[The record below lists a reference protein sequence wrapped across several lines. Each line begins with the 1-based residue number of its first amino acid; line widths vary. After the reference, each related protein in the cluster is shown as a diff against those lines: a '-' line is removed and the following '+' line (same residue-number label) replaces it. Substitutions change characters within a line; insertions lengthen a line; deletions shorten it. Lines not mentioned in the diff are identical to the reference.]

1 MRFVTRVAVV
11 LVAVIA
17 VSVLA
22 ALAWDKSDVRAQE
35 APALPPVQR

>member
-11 LVAVIA
+11 LAAVIA

-22 ALAWDKSDVRAQE
+22 ALAWDRSDVRAQE
-35 APALPPVQR
+35 AAPLPAAQN